1 MNIKET
7 YIGAS
12 KTGVS
17 MNEMINYFKTDS
29 SVSNIAKEGTVNN
42 IYIKTQDGWLNV
54 TGGSI
59 KKGGSK

>member
-1 MNIKET
+1 MNIKEN
-7 YIGAS
+7 YISAS

-42 IYIKTQDGWLNV
+42 IYQNSGRLVKCQRWFN
-54 TGGSI
+54 
-59 KKGGSK
+59 